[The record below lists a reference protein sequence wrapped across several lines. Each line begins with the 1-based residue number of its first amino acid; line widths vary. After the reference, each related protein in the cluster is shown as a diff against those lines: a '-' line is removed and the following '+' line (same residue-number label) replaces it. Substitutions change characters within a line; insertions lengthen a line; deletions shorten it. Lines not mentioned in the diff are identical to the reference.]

1 MTTNTPRRATRWV
14 SVVRRTL
21 ATFVAAGAVATLT
34 APPASAAS
42 TQPGDFSSRVAPNPK
57 TYWVDDCYVEL
68 GVVYDSVA
76 YPNYRRIGGV
86 RVNCNSRHSVVDATV
101 ALYYHN
107 GSRWVQYGSSTH
119 GARYNSTG
127 SGAGLGGILRTP
139 AYCVGGYRAY
149 SWMVGATVRT
159 ERTGLTNYSYSFRD
173 TVGGC

>member
-1 MTTNTPRRATRWV
+1 MTTNTPRRATRWA